1 MEADGMSIRERL
13 LLLEECYDELVKTI
27 NDEEAD
33 PKRITDLVGEAEEI
47 MGSLSHILEYSEF
60 GEQTEIEILEAI
72 KAKADALVNLLRGEM
87 DNIIAL
93 SKKLTTGRQAIGA
106 YDSPLIGLGYTEG
119 KFVDRKK

>member
-47 MGSLSHILEYSEF
+47 MGSLSHILESSEF
-60 GEQTEIEILEAI
+60 EEQTEIEILEAI

-93 SKKLTTGRQAIGA
+93 SKKLTTGRQAIDA